1 MGDVTGAATDGDTDK
16 LGKLAE
22 LMEQRL
28 KADLQTHFDALF
40 AKLVDEVEGLKEEVL
55 ALQHAAEKDRH
66 LQVADSLGTRVSNI
80 EDRIK
85 CIKKTSDAG
94 DLIFEGCN
102 VHVRNNKGT
111 TRSSDGKGNLIV
123 GWNEDG
129 DCPQSCKRDG
139 SHYIIVGT
147 W

>member
-28 KADLQTHFDALF
+28 KADLQTHFDGLF